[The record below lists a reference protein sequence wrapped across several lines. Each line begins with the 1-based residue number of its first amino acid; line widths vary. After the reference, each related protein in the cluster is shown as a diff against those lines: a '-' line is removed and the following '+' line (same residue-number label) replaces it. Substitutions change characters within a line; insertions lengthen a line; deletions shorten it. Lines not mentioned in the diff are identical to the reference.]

1 MFDIKWIRVNAEA
14 FDFAMERR
22 GVAVRSS
29 EVLTLDDARRQTI
42 TALNELQERR
52 NAASKL
58 IGQAK
63 GQGDEKR
70 AQELMAEVADLKTQ
84 LQEKEEEERR
94 RSAEVND
101 LLLTLPNLL
110 LADVPDGVDENDNVE
125 ASRVGTPKKF
135 GFAPKEHFEIGEAL
149 GMMDFEAAAR
159 MSGSRFVVLRGQ
171 IARLERALGQF
182 MLDVH
187 TTEHGFEETQTPLL
201 VRDEALYGTGQLP
214 KFAEDAFATVDGRWL
229 IPTSEVTLTNLV
241 REQILNVSDLPIR
254 VTALTPCFRAEAG
267 SAGRDTRGILRQHQ
281 FNKVE
286 MVCVTEPDKSDD
298 EQKRMLGCAEAILQK
313 LDLPYRVVR
322 LCAGDMG
329 ATMQRTFDIEVWMP
343 GQNTYREISSVSV
356 AGDWQARRMNAR
368 YRDSDGNV
376 QFVHTMNGS
385 GVAVGRA
392 LIAVIEN
399 YQNEFG
405 GFAIPAA
412 LQPYMGGLTAIGPT
426 A

>member
-1 MFDIKWIRVNAEA
+1 MFDIKWIRANAET
-14 FDFAMERR
+14 FDHAMARR
-22 GVAVRSS
+22 GVSVRSTD
-29 EVLTLDDARRQTI
+29 LLALDDQRRHTI
-42 TALNELQERR
+42 TALNDLQEQR

-63 GQGDEKR
+63 AQGDETR
-70 AQELMAEVADLKTQ
+70 AQELMAEVAELKSL
-84 LQEKEEEERR
+84 LQANEEQERE
-94 RSAEVND
+94 RSAALND
-101 LLLTLPNLL
+101 AMLALPNLL
-110 LADVPDGVDENDNVE
+110 LADVPDGADENDNVE
-125 ASRVGTPKKF
+125 VSKF
-135 GFAPKEHFEIGEAL
+135 GKPKQFNFTPKEHYEIGEAL

-159 MSGSRFVVLRGQ
+159 MSGSRFVILRGQ
-171 IARLERALGQF
+171 IAKLERALGQF

-241 REQILNVSDLPIR
+241 REQILNVADLPIR

-286 MVCVTEPDKSDD
+286 MVCVTEPSKSDA
-298 EQKRMLGCAEAILQK
+298 EQKRMLGCAETILQR
-313 LDLPYRVVR
+313 LGLPYRVIR

-343 GQNTYREISSVSV
+343 GQDTYREISSVSV

-368 YRDSDGNV
+368 YRDQEGNV
-376 QFVHTMNGS
+376 QYVHTMNGS

-399 YQNEFG
+399 YQNEHG
-405 GFAIPAA
+405 GFDIPEV
-412 LQPYMGGLTAIGPT
+412 LQPYMGGLTSIGPI